1 MPAEN
6 SNPTNTKTTFSAR
19 SRFMVPSCRKPK
31 WGKVHVHA
39 DHRRESYVDGV
50 DGSTKPEAPR
60 VQGFCLSETVSGFG
74 EDALVVVFV
83 GRDDVVGA
91 VVFLGVDASDFAHF
105 TAAVGAGQDFDGV
118 ARCCLH
124 VAGFHQKSIHAVRD
138 HLGDASDV
146 GGDDG
151 NFASHGF
158 EGGESEGFELRGKK
172 EEIGGG

>member
-6 SNPTNTKTTFSAR
+6 NNPTNTKTTFSAR

-91 VVFLGVDASDFAHF
+91 EVFLGVDAGDFAHF
-105 TAAVGAGQDFDGV
+105 AAAVGAGQDFDGV
-118 ARCCLH
+118 ACRLLH
-124 VAGFHQKSIHAVRD
+124 ITGLHQKSVHTVLDDFRYA
-138 HLGDASDV
+138 ADV
-146 GGDDG
+146 GGDD
-151 NFASHGF
+151 
-158 EGGESEGFELRGKK
+158 
-172 EEIGGG
+172 